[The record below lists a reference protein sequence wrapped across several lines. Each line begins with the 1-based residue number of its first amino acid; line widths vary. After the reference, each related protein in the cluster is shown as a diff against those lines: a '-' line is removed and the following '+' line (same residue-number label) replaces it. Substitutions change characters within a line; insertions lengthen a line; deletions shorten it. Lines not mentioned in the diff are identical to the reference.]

1 MEASRAG
8 LAGSR
13 HVFLVGLSG
22 VGKTTLAPRVASL
35 LNLPWLD
42 TDTLVE
48 DREGASIA
56 GLFDTHGEA
65 YFRKVE
71 AEVVDWLLTQPPH
84 VVAMGGGAPCRPG
97 VMAQLLNAGVV
108 LYLDASDDLLA
119 TRLSH
124 GAPRPLISR
133 DDAVGALSRL
143 RVEREAVY
151 AQAHAT
157 LNIEGHTLTEVARR
171 LATRAQEWLGD

>member
-1 MEASRAG
+1 MEASRPE
-8 LAGSR
+8 SR

-35 LNLPWLD
+35 LNLRWFD
-42 TDTLVE
+42 TDALVE
-48 DREGASIA
+48 AREGASIA
-56 GLFDTHGEA
+56 ALFEGHGEP

-71 AEVVDWLLTQPPH
+71 AEVVDWILAQPAH
-84 VVAMGGGAPCRPG
+84 VVAMGGGAPCQPG

-119 TRLSH
+119 ARLSR

-133 DDAVGALSRL
+133 DAPAVALRRL

-157 LNIEGHTLTEVARR
+157 LNVEGHTLEEMAQW
-171 LATRAQEWLGD
+171 LASRVQELLGD